1 MSSGLF
7 YYFLGE
13 SGFKKKKNT
22 LKEKGIMCQ
31 SPRDKSIENL
41 PRSDSCCTSTQEFW
55 LNMVEKCYGYG
66 ISSNM
71 VE

>member
-1 MSSGLF
+1 MDCFIIFEVSQD
-7 YYFLGE
+7 
-13 SGFKKKKNT
+13 FK
-22 LKEKGIMCQ
+22 LKRRIMCQ

>member
-1 MSSGLF
+1 MDCFIIFEVSQYL
-7 YYFLGE
+7 
-13 SGFKKKKNT
+13 KKKKNT

>member
-1 MSSGLF
+1 MDCFIIFEVSQDFKL
-7 YYFLGE
+7 
-13 SGFKKKKNT
+13 KKK
-22 LKEKGIMCQ
+22 LKRRIMCQ